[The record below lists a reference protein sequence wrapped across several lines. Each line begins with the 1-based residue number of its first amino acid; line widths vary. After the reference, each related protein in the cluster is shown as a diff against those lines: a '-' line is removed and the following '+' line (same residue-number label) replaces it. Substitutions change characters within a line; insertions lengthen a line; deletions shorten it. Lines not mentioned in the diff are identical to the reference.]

1 MSIKIIDKKDK
12 MINIEEESEVNNRFP
27 DIAHLII
34 PFSIAFKKFTPPDI
48 YNGEEMIPF
57 NEKDVEFKQILIHE
71 FLGD

>member
-1 MSIKIIDKKDK
+1 MSSKIIDKKDK
-12 MINIEEESEVNNRFP
+12 IINIEEESEVYNKFP
-27 DIAHLII
+27 DIANLII
-34 PFSIAFKKFTPPDI
+34 PFSIAFKKFTSPVI